1 MQHIVTQVL
10 LPITLAIVMLGMGL
24 GLKRADFSRVITQPK
39 SSIIGLCL
47 QIFMLPAL
55 ALVLIQLFPLSSTA
69 AAGLF
74 LVSLC
79 PGGATSNLF
88 SLIAKGDVALSIT
101 LTAVISLLSPF
112 LLPLVFITYLDIHGS
127 QLEQFQLPIDL
138 AIKQLIAV
146 TVLPI
151 SLGMI
156 ITKWLPKQSQRI
168 QPMVKKLSTI
178 AMLLIIL
185 ALLITNQKIFDRF
198 ISIEGVAVLLLS
210 SCSLFLAY
218 FIAGKIKVSQ
228 QAQRTIAIEVGVQNA
243 GTAMMV
249 ALSIMHQPQLAV
261 VPLMYGLLMNIPA
274 CLFVAWVSRK
284 SKL

>member
-47 QIFMLPAL
+47 QIFMLPTL
-55 ALVLIQLFPLSSTA
+55 ALVLIQLLPLSSTA

-156 ITKWLPKQSQRI
+156 ITKWLPKQSQLI

-198 ISIEGVAVLLLS
+198 ISIEGIAVLLLS

-284 SKL
+284 SK

>member
-88 SLIAKGDVALSIT
+88 SLIVKGDVALSIT

-156 ITKWLPKQSQRI
+156 ITKWLPKQSQQI

-198 ISIEGVAVLLLS
+198 ISIEGIAVLLLS

>member
-156 ITKWLPKQSQRI
+156 ITKWLPKQSQLI

-178 AMLLIIL
+178 TMLLIIL
-185 ALLITNQKIFDRF
+185 ALLITNKKIFDRF
-198 ISIEGVAVLLLS
+198 ISIEGIAVLLLS

>member
-1 MQHIVTQVL
+1 MTQVL

-55 ALVLIQLFPLSSTA
+55 ALVLIQLLPLSSTA

-156 ITKWLPKQSQRI
+156 ITKWLPKQSQLI

-198 ISIEGVAVLLLS
+198 ISIEGIAVLLLS

>member
-55 ALVLIQLFPLSSTA
+55 ALVLIQLLPLSSTA

-156 ITKWLPKQSQRI
+156 ITKWLPKQSQLI

-198 ISIEGVAVLLLS
+198 ISVEGIAVLLLS

-284 SKL
+284 SK

>member
-55 ALVLIQLFPLSSTA
+55 ALVLIQLFSLSSTA

-156 ITKWLPKQSQRI
+156 ITKWLPKQSQLI
-168 QPMVKKLSTI
+168 QPMIKKLSTI

-185 ALLITNQKIFDRF
+185 ALLITNQKIFERF
-198 ISIEGVAVLLLS
+198 ISIEGIAVLLLS

>member
-47 QIFMLPAL
+47 QIFMLPTL
-55 ALVLIQLFPLSSTA
+55 ALVLIQLLPLSSTA

-112 LLPLVFITYLDIHGS
+112 LLPLIFITYLDIHGS

-138 AIKQLIAV
+138 AIKQLIAI

-156 ITKWLPKQSQRI
+156 ITKWLPKQSQLI

-198 ISIEGVAVLLLS
+198 ISIEGIAVLLLS

-284 SKL
+284 SK

>member
-47 QIFMLPAL
+47 QIFMLPTL
-55 ALVLIQLFPLSSTA
+55 ALVIIQLLPLSSTA

-112 LLPLVFITYLDIHGS
+112 LLPLIFITYLDIHGS

-156 ITKWLPKQSQRI
+156 ITKWLPKQSQLI
-168 QPMVKKLSTI
+168 QPIVKKLSTI

-198 ISIEGVAVLLLS
+198 ISIEGIAVLLLS

>member
-112 LLPLVFITYLDIHGS
+112 LLPLIFITYLDIHGS

-138 AIKQLIAV
+138 AIKQLIAI

-156 ITKWLPKQSQRI
+156 ITKWLPKQSQLI

-249 ALSIMHQPQLAV
+249 ALSIMHQPPLAV

>member
-47 QIFMLPAL
+47 QIFMLPTL

-156 ITKWLPKQSQRI
+156 ITKWLPKQSQLI

-198 ISIEGVAVLLLS
+198 ISIEGIAVLLLS

-218 FIAGKIKVSQ
+218 FITGKIKVSQ

-274 CLFVAWVSRK
+274 CLFIAWVSRK

>member
-47 QIFMLPAL
+47 QIFMLPTL
-55 ALVLIQLFPLSSTA
+55 ALVLIQLLPLSSTA

-112 LLPLVFITYLDIHGS
+112 LLPLIFITYLDIHGS

-156 ITKWLPKQSQRI
+156 ITKWLPKQSQLI

-198 ISIEGVAVLLLS
+198 ISIEGIAVLLLS

-249 ALSIMHQPQLAV
+249 ALSIMHQPQLAA

>member
-168 QPMVKKLSTI
+168 QPIVKKLSTI

>member
-10 LPITLAIVMLGMGL
+10 LLITLAIVMLGMGL

-156 ITKWLPKQSQRI
+156 ITKWLPKQSQLI

-198 ISIEGVAVLLLS
+198 ISIEGIAVLLLS

>member
-10 LPITLAIVMLGMGL
+10 LPITLAIVILGMGL

-127 QLEQFQLPIDL
+127 QLEQFQLPIGL

-156 ITKWLPKQSQRI
+156 ITKWLPKQSQLI

-198 ISIEGVAVLLLS
+198 ISIEGIAVLLLS

>member
-156 ITKWLPKQSQRI
+156 ITKWLPKQSQLI

-198 ISIEGVAVLLLS
+198 ISIEGIAVLLLS

>member
-55 ALVLIQLFPLSSTA
+55 ALVLIQLLPLSSTA

-156 ITKWLPKQSQRI
+156 ITKWLPKQSQLI

-198 ISIEGVAVLLLS
+198 ISIEGIAVLLLS

-249 ALSIMHQPQLAV
+249 ALSIMYQPQLAV

>member
-47 QIFMLPAL
+47 QIFMLPTL

-112 LLPLVFITYLDIHGS
+112 LLPLIFITYLDIHGS

-138 AIKQLIAV
+138 AIKQLIAI

-156 ITKWLPKQSQRI
+156 ITKWLPKQSQLI

-185 ALLITNQKIFDRF
+185 ALLITNQKIFNRF
-198 ISIEGVAVLLLS
+198 ISIEGIAVLLLS

>member
-198 ISIEGVAVLLLS
+198 ISIEGIAVLLLS

>member
-156 ITKWLPKQSQRI
+156 ITKWLPKQSQLI

-185 ALLITNQKIFDRF
+185 ALLITNQKIFDCFYQYRRD
-198 ISIEGVAVLLLS
+198 
-210 SCSLFLAY
+210 CC
-218 FIAGKIKVSQ
+218 FIAIKLFSVS
-228 QAQRTIAIEVGVQNA
+228 
-243 GTAMMV
+243 
-249 ALSIMHQPQLAV
+249 
-261 VPLMYGLLMNIPA
+261 
-274 CLFVAWVSRK
+274 CLFHCWKNK
-284 SKL
+284 SIPTSTTNHSNRSWCPKCRNSNDGGT

>member
-47 QIFMLPAL
+47 QIFMLPTL
-55 ALVLIQLFPLSSTA
+55 ALVLIQLLPLSSTA

-127 QLEQFQLPIDL
+127 QLEQFQLPIAL

-156 ITKWLPKQSQRI
+156 ITKWLPKQSQLI

-198 ISIEGVAVLLLS
+198 ISIEGIAVLLLS

-284 SKL
+284 SK

>member
-47 QIFMLPAL
+47 QIFMLPTL
-55 ALVLIQLFPLSSTA
+55 ALVLIQLLPLSSTA

-112 LLPLVFITYLDIHGS
+112 LLPLIFITYLDIHGS

>member
-39 SSIIGLCL
+39 SSIIGLFL
-47 QIFMLPAL
+47 QIFMLPTL
-55 ALVLIQLFPLSSTA
+55 ALVLIQLLPLSSTA

-156 ITKWLPKQSQRI
+156 ITKWLPKQSQLI
-168 QPMVKKLSTI
+168 QPMVKKLSSI

>member
-47 QIFMLPAL
+47 QIFMLPTL
-55 ALVLIQLFPLSSTA
+55 ALVLIQLLPLSSTA

-112 LLPLVFITYLDIHGS
+112 LLPLVFITYLDMHGS

-156 ITKWLPKQSQRI
+156 ITKWLPKQSQLI

-198 ISIEGVAVLLLS
+198 ISIEGIAVLLLS

-218 FIAGKIKVSQ
+218 FITGKIKVSQ

>member
-1 MQHIVTQVL
+1 MTQVL

-47 QIFMLPAL
+47 QIFMLPTL
-55 ALVLIQLFPLSSTA
+55 ALVLIQLLPLSSTA

-198 ISIEGVAVLLLS
+198 ISIEGIAVLLLS

-261 VPLMYGLLMNIPA
+261 VPLIYGLLMNIPA

>member
-1 MQHIVTQVL
+1 MTQVL

-55 ALVLIQLFPLSSTA
+55 ALVLIQLLPLSSTA

-112 LLPLVFITYLDIHGS
+112 LLPLIFITYLDIHGS

-156 ITKWLPKQSQRI
+156 ITKWLPKQSQLI

-178 AMLLIIL
+178 AILLIIL
-185 ALLITNQKIFDRF
+185 ALLITNQKIFNRF
-198 ISIEGVAVLLLS
+198 ISIEGSAVLLLS

-284 SKL
+284 SK

>member
-198 ISIEGVAVLLLS
+198 ISIEGIAVLLLS

-228 QAQRTIAIEVGVQNA
+228 QAQRTIAIEAGVQNA

>member
-47 QIFMLPAL
+47 QIFMLPTL
-55 ALVLIQLFPLSSTA
+55 ALVLIQLLPLSSTA

-112 LLPLVFITYLDIHGS
+112 LLPLIFITYLDIHGS

-138 AIKQLIAV
+138 AIKQLIAI

-156 ITKWLPKQSQRI
+156 ITKWLPKQSQLI

-178 AMLLIIL
+178 VMLLIIL

-198 ISIEGVAVLLLS
+198 ISIEGIAVLLLS

-284 SKL
+284 SK

>member
-1 MQHIVTQVL
+1 MQYIVTQVL

-47 QIFMLPAL
+47 QIFMLPTL
-55 ALVLIQLFPLSSTA
+55 ALVLIQLLPLSSTA

-156 ITKWLPKQSQRI
+156 ITKWLPKQSQLI

-198 ISIEGVAVLLLS
+198 ISIEGIAVLLLS

-274 CLFVAWVSRK
+274 CLFVTWVSRK
-284 SKL
+284 SK

>member
-47 QIFMLPAL
+47 QIFMLPTL
-55 ALVLIQLFPLSSTA
+55 ALVLIQLLPLSSTA

-156 ITKWLPKQSQRI
+156 ITKWLPKQSQLI

-198 ISIEGVAVLLLS
+198 ISIEGIAVLLLS

>member
-55 ALVLIQLFPLSSTA
+55 ALVLIQLLPLSSTA

-112 LLPLVFITYLDIHGS
+112 LLPLVFITYLEIHGS

-156 ITKWLPKQSQRI
+156 ITKWLPKQSQLI

-198 ISIEGVAVLLLS
+198 ISIEGIAVSLLS

>member
-47 QIFMLPAL
+47 QIFMLPTL
-55 ALVLIQLFPLSSTA
+55 ALVLIQLLPLSSTA

-198 ISIEGVAVLLLS
+198 ISIEGIAVLLLS

-261 VPLMYGLLMNIPA
+261 VPLIYGLLMNIPA

>member
-284 SKL
+284 SK

>member
-1 MQHIVTQVL
+1 MTQVL

-55 ALVLIQLFPLSSTA
+55 ALVLIQLLPLSSTA

-156 ITKWLPKQSQRI
+156 ITKWLPKQSQLI

-198 ISIEGVAVLLLS
+198 ISIEGIAVLLLS

-284 SKL
+284 SK

>member
-47 QIFMLPAL
+47 QIFMLPTL
-55 ALVLIQLFPLSSTA
+55 ALVLIQLLPLSSTA

-156 ITKWLPKQSQRI
+156 ITKWLTKQSQLI

-198 ISIEGVAVLLLS
+198 ISIEGIAVLLLS

>member
-39 SSIIGLCL
+39 SSILGLCL
-47 QIFMLPAL
+47 QIFMLPTL
-55 ALVLIQLFPLSSTA
+55 ALVLIQLLPLSSTA

-112 LLPLVFITYLDIHGS
+112 LLPLIFITYLDIHGS

-156 ITKWLPKQSQRI
+156 ITKWLPKQSQLI
-168 QPMVKKLSTI
+168 QPMIKKLSTI
-178 AMLLIIL
+178 AMLIIIL

-198 ISIEGVAVLLLS
+198 ISIEGIAVLLLS

-284 SKL
+284 SK

>member
-47 QIFMLPAL
+47 QIFMLPTL
-55 ALVLIQLFPLSSTA
+55 ALVLIQLLPLSSTA

-112 LLPLVFITYLDIHGS
+112 LLPLGFITYLDIHGS

-156 ITKWLPKQSQRI
+156 ITKWLPKQSQLI

-198 ISIEGVAVLLLS
+198 ISIEGIAVLLLS

-284 SKL
+284 SK

>member
-55 ALVLIQLFPLSSTA
+55 ALVLIQLLPLSSTA

-156 ITKWLPKQSQRI
+156 ITKWLPKQSHLI

-198 ISIEGVAVLLLS
+198 ISIEGIAVLLLS

>member
-47 QIFMLPAL
+47 QIFMLPTL

-156 ITKWLPKQSQRI
+156 ITKWLPKQSQLI

-198 ISIEGVAVLLLS
+198 ISIEGIAVLLLS

-218 FIAGKIKVSQ
+218 FITGKIKVSQ

>member
-47 QIFMLPAL
+47 QIFMLPTL
-55 ALVLIQLFPLSSTA
+55 ALVLIQLLPLSSTA

-112 LLPLVFITYLDIHGS
+112 LLPLIFITYLDIHGS

-156 ITKWLPKQSQRI
+156 ITKWLPKQSQLI

-198 ISIEGVAVLLLS
+198 ISIEGIAVLLLS

>member
-47 QIFMLPAL
+47 QIFMLPTL
-55 ALVLIQLFPLSSTA
+55 ALVLIQLLPLSSTA

-112 LLPLVFITYLDIHGS
+112 LLPLIFITYLDIHGS

-138 AIKQLIAV
+138 AIKQLIAI

-156 ITKWLPKQSQRI
+156 ITKWLPKQSQLI